1 MSRDLVR
8 LLHVLFPHSGGGWLP
23 ADWRPAAD
31 IYRSRTG
38 WLIKLDVAGVRREDI
53 EVTAQGQSVTIR
65 GRRRDWCRD
74 EGCSCYQMEIT
85 YSEFERTFTLPC
97 KLDGAQI
104 SAEHRDGMLLIRI
117 LTEEA
122 TP

>member
-8 LLHVLFPHSGGGWLP
+8 LLHVFFPHGENTWTQAG
-23 ADWRPAAD
+23 WRPAAD
-31 IYRSRTG
+31 VYRTRDG
-38 WLIKLDVAGVRREDI
+38 WLLKLDVAGVRTEDI
-53 EVTAQGQSVTIR
+53 DVTAEGQTVTVR

-74 EGCSCYQMEIT
+74 EGCSCYQMEIA

-97 KLDGAQI
+97 NLDGARV
-104 SAEHRDGMLLIRI
+104 SAERREGLLLIRI
-117 LTEEA
+117 QTEEA